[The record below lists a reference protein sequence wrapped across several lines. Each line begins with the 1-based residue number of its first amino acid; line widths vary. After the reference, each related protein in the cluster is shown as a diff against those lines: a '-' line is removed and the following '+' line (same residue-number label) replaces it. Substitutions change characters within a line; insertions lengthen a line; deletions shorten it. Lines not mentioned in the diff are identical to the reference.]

1 MSTFIY
7 FILVKKVGNNPQ
19 HVSLRC
25 IFYCAWALPTW
36 SRLVLAPRF
45 SAASWAV
52 GWALAHEAKVRGVL
66 KEPRHLISGH
76 ISQQSEQRK
85 LIHFFFFIAF
95 FSTFPGFFFR
105 SSLPEAG
112 SFLSTDFVVF
122 LFPFPFCCSGSPHRA
137 LRSRTL
143 AARRAV

>member
-1 MSTFIY
+1 MCRCAAFSTVHGPY
-7 FILVKKVGNNPQ
+7 PPGHASSSR
-19 HVSLRC
+19 HVSP
-25 IFYCAWALPTW
+25 LPPGL
-36 SRLVLAPRF
+36 LV
-45 SAASWAV
+45 V
-52 GWALAHEAKVRGVL
+52 HLAHEAKVRGAL

-76 ISQQSEQRK
+76 ISQQPEQRK

-105 SSLPEAG
+105 SSLLEAG

-122 LFPFPFCCSGSPHRA
+122 LFPFPFPFPFCCSGSPHRA
-137 LRSRTL
+137 LRSRTP